1 LTLFGVIQGLA
12 EPAEQAEV
20 WPKSMETR
28 GYDDDDDDKYF
39 NDDDDDDKYFNDDDD
54 DKYFNDDD
62 DDDKYFNDDD
72 DDDKYFPQTFQTLG
86 YVGAGDIFLVW
97 LGVSA
102 RSVPGGIIVHH
113 EIWYTSPKLWEY

>member
-1 LTLFGVIQGLA
+1 
-12 EPAEQAEV
+12 
-20 WPKSMETR
+20 METR
-28 GYDDDDDDKYF
+28 GYDDDDDKYF
-39 NDDDDDDKYFNDDDD
+39 NDDDDDDKYFNDDDDDD

>member
-20 WPKSMETR
+20 WPKSIETH
-28 GYDDDDDDKYF
+28 GYDDDDD
-39 NDDDDDDKYFNDDDD
+39 
-54 DKYFNDDD
+54 
-62 DDDKYFNDDD
+62 DDD

-86 YVGAGDIFLVW
+86 DVGAGDIFLVW

-102 RSVPGGIIVHH
+102 RTVHGGIIVHH